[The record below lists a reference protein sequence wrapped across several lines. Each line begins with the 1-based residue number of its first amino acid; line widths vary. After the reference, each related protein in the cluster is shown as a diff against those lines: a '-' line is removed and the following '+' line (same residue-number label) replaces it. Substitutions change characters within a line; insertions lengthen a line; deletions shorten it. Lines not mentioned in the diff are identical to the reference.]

1 MIPYFFAH
9 DLQNYAR
16 LMPEYLAQ
24 MYELKEKDNQI
35 WEFFN
40 KGNFSVNKSELPF
53 NAIGADHGIEQENR
67 TPKVI
72 GGVTGILINKMAL
85 HRFGLVAPE
94 LNRICDEFLSL
105 NDISNFNRTRHYQLT
120 GSMNLRI
127 ICNVNKL
134 CSMMEILD
142 VTFADSQSVYNIV
155 SKAVLSE
162 QAESDMITHVA
173 IGTEMYKTFLNERV
187 TGERSIWEKMKKRK
201 MLTFKSLRP

>member
-40 KGNFSVNKSELPF
+40 KGSFSVNKSEVPF

-67 TPKVI
+67 TLKVI

-105 NDISNFNRTRHYQLT
+105 NDISNFNRTRHYQL
-120 GSMNLRI
+120 M
-127 ICNVNKL
+127 
-134 CSMMEILD
+134 
-142 VTFADSQSVYNIV
+142 
-155 SKAVLSE
+155 
-162 QAESDMITHVA
+162 
-173 IGTEMYKTFLNERV
+173 
-187 TGERSIWEKMKKRK
+187 
-201 MLTFKSLRP
+201 